1 MKAPYRV
8 LLSEQTT
15 ANLRSLTQK
24 TSLSANIL
32 SRFAMLISF
41 EDSTPPAVDAGKGLL
56 TINRTTLFGELEP
69 FLMAAYSLVASNSGA
84 NASRDIADH
93 IARGSAYLNVRV
105 NSVSDF
111 LAVINDLP

>member
-8 LLSEQTT
+8 VLSEQTT

-24 TSLSANIL
+24 TGLSANIL

-41 EDSTPPAVDAGKGLL
+41 EDLTPPAVDAGKGLL

-69 FLMAAYSLVASNSGA
+69 FLMATYSLIIRNEGG
-84 NASRDIADH
+84 NAGRSIADH
-93 IARGSAYLNVRV
+93 IARGAAYLNVRV
-105 NSVSDF
+105 ESIPDF
-111 LAVINDLP
+111 LAVVNDLS

>member
-24 TSLSANIL
+24 TGLSANIL

-41 EDSTPPAVDAGKGLL
+41 EDSTAPAADAGKGLL

-69 FLMAAYSLVASNSGA
+69 FLMAAYSLVARKQRRKCRQGYWRPHRARCRLFERQGGLHSGI
-84 NASRDIADH
+84 SR
-93 IARGSAYLNVRV
+93 GCQ
-105 NSVSDF
+105 
-111 LAVINDLP
+111 

>member
-8 LLSEQTT
+8 LLSEQAT

-24 TSLSANIL
+24 TGLSANIL

-41 EDSTPPAVDAGKGLL
+41 EDPSPPAVDSGKGLL

-69 FLMAAYSLVASNSGA
+69 FLMAAYALVARNGGV
-84 NASRDIADH
+84 NAGKEIADH
-93 IARGSAYLNVRV
+93 ISRGAAFLNVRV
-105 NSVSDF
+105 NSIPEF
-111 LAVINDLP
+111 LSVIHDLS

>member
-24 TSLSANIL
+24 TGLSANIL

-41 EDSTPPAVDAGKGLL
+41 EDSTAPAADAGKGLL

-69 FLMAAYSLVASNSGA
+69 FLMAAYSLVARNNGA
-84 NASRDIADH
+84 NAGKDIGDH
-93 IARGSAYLNVRV
+93 IARGAAYLNVRV
-105 NSVSDF
+105 DSIPEF
-111 LAVINDLP
+111 LAVVNDLS